1 MEQNDVTLKIIITY
15 NNSSKELTL
24 KEIIT
29 YEELKEKAIELFN
42 INENKKDL
50 LEFTYLDEDGDLNIL
65 CSDKDE
71 LINAAKEI
79 NYENYLLE
87 LKLSIIEIDNFNDFF
102 EIKNDNNI
110 INEENNNDYNND
122 NNDERHIE
130 NLNMEQIEKI
140 KRNFKK
146 ELHKVYKNKIEEIK
160 YKFNELINE
169 KFNSIENEIEKIS
182 YTKNNNNYITININE
197 IGKSANI
204 KNIKIDDIKNNTLTI
219 FENNEFIIVYKNGGE
234 IRDKNEFQNNLIKI
248 KEKIKSAYKKGTT
261 NEDFIKYGDDIYDIM
276 NKGKDK
282 IEINDINEYFKN
294 YLSPKEKE
302 NDRLGLIKTLGKIYK
317 YLEIKKINQIN
328 LNFFK
333 KEKPKEN
340 KDDFLINEEEDDK
353 NYKDLLDELVDN
365 SNKFKQELIHNLNN
379 YTNNK

>member
-15 NNSSKELTL
+15 KNSSKELTL

-42 INENKKDL
+42 INENQKDL

-65 CSDKDE
+65 CSEKDE
-71 LINAAKEI
+71 LINATKEI

-87 LKLSIIEIDNFNDFF
+87 LNLSIVEIDNFNDFF
-102 EIKNDNNI
+102 EINNDNNI
-110 INEENNNDYNND
+110 INDENDNNDNND

-146 ELHKVYKNKIEEIK
+146 ELHKIYKSKIEEIK
-160 YKFNELINE
+160 KKFNELINE
-169 KFNSIENEIEKIS
+169 KFNSIENEIEKFS
-182 YTKNNNNYITININE
+182 YTKNNSNYITININE

-204 KNIKIDDIKNNTLTI
+204 KNMKIDDITNSMLTI
-219 FENNEFIIVYKNGGE
+219 FENNDFIIVYKNVGE
-234 IRDKNEFQNNLIKI
+234 IKDKKEFQNNLFNI
-248 KEKIKSAYKKGTT
+248 KEKIKSAYKKAKT
-261 NEDFIKYGDDIYDIM
+261 NEDFIKYGEDIYNIM
-276 NKGKDK
+276 NQGKDK
-282 IEINDINEYFKN
+282 IDIKDINEYFKA

-328 LNFFK
+328 LNLFK
-333 KEKPKEN
+333 KEESIEN
-340 KDDFLINEEEDDK
+340 KDDFMIIQEEEDK
-353 NYKDLLDELVDN
+353 NYNDLLDELVDN
-365 SNKFKQELIHNLNN
+365 SNKFKEELIHNLNN
-379 YTNNK
+379 FDKNK